1 MKTLFISLLIV
12 VTSLSNTLPQE
23 TETMS
28 ATFDG
33 YNEGTF
39 YFTDG
44 YGYSNE
50 FSHLSNAAKTM
61 YDLTSDEFVGI
72 IFQITY
78 TSEIEIDDSD
88 EEININTIVA
98 LKRME

>member
-1 MKTLFISLLIV
+1 MKTLFISLLLV
-12 VTSLSNTLPQE
+12 VTSLSKTLPQE
-23 TETMS
+23 TETMT

-33 YNEGTF
+33 YEEGTY
-39 YFTDG
+39 YFTDSD
-44 YGYSNE
+44 GYSNE
-50 FSHLSNAAKTM
+50 FSHLSNAAKKV
-61 YDLTSDEFVGI
+61 YDLTTDNFVGS